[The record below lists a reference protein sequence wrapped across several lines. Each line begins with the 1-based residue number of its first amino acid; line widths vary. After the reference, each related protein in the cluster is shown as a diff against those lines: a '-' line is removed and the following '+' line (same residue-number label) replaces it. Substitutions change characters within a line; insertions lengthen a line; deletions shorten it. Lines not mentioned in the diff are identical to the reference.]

1 MTRRGTFEHPPT
13 RSNWSTCSAP
23 EQAFVSALLARS
35 MVRSPQDIGTGGQEN
50 TSSLLDLDGFMMFLF
65 FFGWVGECSDSIEF
79 LVDFH
84 GFSVS
89 FVRKARGLNLYEF
102 LNASIWMRRD
112 MQNMRQLG
120 LPSASVGAPLR
131 SVNHRWVQTLHGTN
145 IFTIPTE
152 STVYRKV
159 LRVNGQNASP
169 ISRVWDW

>member
-1 MTRRGTFEHPPT
+1 M
-13 RSNWSTCSAP
+13 
-23 EQAFVSALLARS
+23 
-35 MVRSPQDIGTGGQEN
+35 
-50 TSSLLDLDGFMMFLF
+50 
-65 FFGWVGECSDSIEF
+65 GECSDSIEF